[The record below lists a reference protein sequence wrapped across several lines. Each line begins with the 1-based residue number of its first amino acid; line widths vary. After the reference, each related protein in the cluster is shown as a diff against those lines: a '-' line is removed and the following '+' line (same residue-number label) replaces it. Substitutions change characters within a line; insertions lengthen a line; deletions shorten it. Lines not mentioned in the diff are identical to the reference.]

1 MKINPLK
8 FKNLLVFSVLFLTVI
23 NLSAQEKSS
32 NEKLKLML
40 AYSKYSDTDFVFIST
55 KHDNDPMDINEVGNI
70 RLSSNYRINRYI
82 DAGLYIGY
90 SFYQT
95 YIPLDIDSL
104 GIPQGGFSYQNSH
117 SLMYGLNSNIHILP
131 FFIQKEKSRIDVYA
145 SLQYGGIHLFEP
157 DGGINTKKNYAEYG
171 FYGGMAFYPFK
182 HLGLYAEYGYGKY
195 VNLRYGLSLK
205 F

>member
-8 FKNLLVFSVLFLTVI
+8 FKTLLVFIVLVLTVI
-23 NLSAQEKSS
+23 NISAQEKSS
-32 NEKLKLML
+32 NEKVKLML
-40 AYSKYSDTDFVFIST
+40 AYSKYRDTDFVFIST

-95 YIPLDIDSL
+95 YIPHDFDSL
-104 GIPQGGFSYQNSH
+104 GNARTISYENSH

-157 DGGINTKKNYAEYG
+157 EGGINTKKDYAEYG
-171 FYGGMAFYPFK
+171 IYGGLAFYPFR
-182 HLGLYAEYGYGKY
+182 HLGFYAEYGYAKY
-195 VNLRYGLSLK
+195 ANLRYGLSLK